1 MKPLLSAIA
10 TALILF
16 SAQGVAEQTTQPVV
30 TSCGNVVVVPTSQE
44 QPPFDLN
51 HMGISAVISRMRSAC
66 PIIINTLC
74 SYCQALITEPDI
86 SVISS

>member
-10 TALILF
+10 AALILF
-16 SAQGVAEQTTQPVV
+16 SAQGVAEQTTQQVV
-30 TSCGNVVVVPTSQE
+30 TSCANVVVVPPSHE

-51 HMGISAVISRMRSAC
+51 HMVLAVISRMRSAC

-74 SYCQALITEPDI
+74 SLFWPRHIGAY
-86 SVISS
+86 

>member
-51 HMGISAVISRMRSAC
+51 HMVLAVISRMRSAC

>member
-30 TSCGNVVVVPTSQE
+30 TSCGNVVVVPPSQE

-51 HMGISAVISRMRSAC
+51 HMLLAVISRMRSAC

-74 SYCQALITEPDI
+74 SLFWPRHLGAY
-86 SVISS
+86 

>member
-30 TSCGNVVVVPTSQE
+30 TSCGNVVVVPPSQE

-51 HMGISAVISRMRSAC
+51 HWVLAVISRMRSAC

-74 SYCQALITEPDI
+74 SLFWPRHLGAY
-86 SVISS
+86 